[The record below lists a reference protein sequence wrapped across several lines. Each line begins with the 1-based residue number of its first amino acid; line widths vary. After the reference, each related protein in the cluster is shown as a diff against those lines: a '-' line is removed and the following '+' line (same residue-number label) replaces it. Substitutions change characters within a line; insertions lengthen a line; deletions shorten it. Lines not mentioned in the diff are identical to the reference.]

1 MFTEHSILQQS
12 TDTHIVR
19 LYLSFHTP
27 NYLLLL
33 LEFCGGGELFRLAAV
48 QQQQRLAEQFVSP
61 HPLTPHGTPALFQ
74 HSFLF
79 FFRYVR
85 FYSAEVLHALLY
97 LHGIGFAYRDL
108 KPENILLSCR

>member
-19 LYLSFHTP
+19 LYHSFHTP

-48 QQQQRLAEQFVSP
+48 QQQQRLAEQCVSP
-61 HPLTPHGTPALFQ
+61 HLLTVSPSHPLTVSPSHPLTPHDTPALFQ
-74 HSFLF
+74 
-79 FFRYVR
+79 Y
-85 FYSAEVLHALLY
+85 
-97 LHGIGFAYRDL
+97 
-108 KPENILLSCR
+108 